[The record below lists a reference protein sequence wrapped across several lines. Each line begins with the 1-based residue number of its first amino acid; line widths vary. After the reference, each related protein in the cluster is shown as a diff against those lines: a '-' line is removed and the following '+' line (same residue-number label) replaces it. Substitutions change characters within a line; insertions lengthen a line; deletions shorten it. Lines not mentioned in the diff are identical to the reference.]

1 MSGTGSGP
9 DYMEALR
16 RLAMDR
22 AERAA
27 SAERAR
33 EYALRFDRGVVLDRI
48 LEQVDAARWAP
59 VPA

>member
-1 MSGTGSGP
+1 
-9 DYMEALR
+9 
-16 RLAMDR
+16 MDR

-33 EYALRFDRGVVLDRI
+33 EYALRFDRGAVLDRI
-48 LEQVDAARWAP
+48 LDQVTAVTWEP